1 MRYLVS
7 FKLIKTAANVALHLL
22 DYQVPGQ
29 KQLNLIPQQPGFQW
43 SYFSPSVGVENLAQW
58 ARCGMM

>member
-22 DYQVPGQ
+22 DHQVPGQ
-29 KQLNLIPQQPGFQW
+29 KQLNLIPKQPGFQW
-43 SYFSPSVGVENLAQW
+43 SYFSPSVGEENLAQ
-58 ARCGMM
+58 